1 MTRILAPITLFVFAV
16 SISAFAGSK
25 AESFT
30 LYHDSQLNGSQLP
43 AGEYKIV
50 YDTSGSAVQ
59 VKFMKGK
66 KEMASATGQMKQL
79 DKKPEYNQIVLE
91 GGTNGSPSISELDFH
106 GSRTGI
112 TFEPSATA
120 AGK

>member
-1 MTRILAPITLFVFAV
+1 MTRILAGISLLVLALGL
-16 SISAFAGSK
+16 SAFAGSK
-25 AESFT
+25 AETFT

-43 AGEYKIV
+43 AGQYTVV
-50 YDTSGSAVQ
+50 YDTSGSSVQ

-66 KEMASATGQMKQL
+66 KEMANATGQTKQL
-79 DKKPEYNQIVLE
+79 DKKPEYNQIVLQ
-91 GGTNGSPSISELDFH
+91 GGGNGSPSISELNFH

-112 TFEPSATA
+112 TFESSGAA